1 MKKITFVLLGIVL
14 LSLFGCSFQIEPSQ
28 TKAKHDIVTPS
39 ALPEEFL
46 TLEKAYDE
54 LFKTSKT
61 EFVKSSESLELKKK
75 LYDVAAKYN
84 IAIYS
89 DTEFKKRIIKSND
102 ADYLSRSVGSLNDWL
117 KSIWHTS
124 SGTQMRVEWEP
135 YSDAKE
141 YNVWRKTGDV
151 WSYWVELDSEA
162 AGFVDRNPVPTYYV
176 SCTGNNGQ
184 SAGKEVYW
192 P

>member
-124 SGTQMRVEWEP
+124 SDTQMRVE
-135 YSDAKE
+135 
-141 YNVWRKTGDV
+141 
-151 WSYWVELDSEA
+151 
-162 AGFVDRNPVPTYYV
+162 
-176 SCTGNNGQ
+176 
-184 SAGKEVYW
+184 
-192 P
+192 